1 MITSAQ
7 RIRAYQGPALLSYGF
22 RPFFLGGAI
31 WSAVAVGLWLPML
44 AGSLALPTAFSP
56 LEWHIHELL
65 YGFLPAIV
73 AGFLLTAV
81 PNWTGRLPVTGRP
94 LLILFLIWVSGRVAI
109 LTSAL
114 TGLWFAAIVDLAFL
128 AAMIGLIAR
137 ELIAGSNV
145 KNARVLLL
153 VGVLFVGNA
162 IFQLEAALGF
172 GEGYGTRTGVAAA
185 VLLIMLI
192 GGRIIPSFTRNW
204 LAKRVPG
211 RLPISFGGFDVF
223 VIVAGAIALASWIA
237 MPDSTWT
244 AGLLMIAGVVHTIRL
259 ARWAG
264 ERTAPELLL
273 LVLHAGYAF
282 VPVGFFLVAL
292 AIAGPNIV
300 PPSGALHAWTVGA
313 IGLMTLGVMTRASL
327 GHTGR
332 PVTATRLIALIYAA
346 VLVAAMA
353 RLVAAFE
360 IAPTPMLQASAIAWV
375 IAFGGFAVIYWPVL
389 TGAKKLEA

>member
-1 MITSAQ
+1 
-7 RIRAYQGPALLSYGF
+7 
-22 RPFFLGGAI
+22 
-31 WSAVAVGLWLPML
+31 
-44 AGSLALPTAFSP
+44 

>member
-109 LTSAL
+109 LTSEL